1 MASHLNPAFFG
12 RRALFLSVVLFLGG
26 AVVHA
31 QEAAAAPSSTDS
43 KPATDAEFIAAADEV
58 LGQMSTITGLKLRTP
73 LKKSLRSREDIRAYV
88 IKQMNEDKNP
98 AERYADQRGAEA
110 FGLLPKGFDLDSFMF
125 NVLTA
130 QTQA

>member
-1 MASHLNPAFFG
+1 MASHLKHAYFG
-12 RRALFLSVVLFLGG
+12 LQALVLSLVLFLGG

-58 LGQMSTITGLKLRTP
+58 LGQMSQITGLKLLTP
-73 LKKSLRSREDIRAYV
+73 LKKSLRSREEIRAYV

-98 AERYADQRGAEA
+98 AERYADRRSAEA
-110 FGLLPKGFDLDSFMF
+110 FGRLPKGFAPHPSTI
-125 NVLTA
+125 NA
-130 QTQA
+130 PPYPIPR